1 MNENEE
7 KTYRELIITKLD
19 NLNEK
24 IGGVNE
30 KADKTLAQT
39 IKTNGRV
46 TKLESWRS
54 YMIGAGVVLVTILLS
69 VLIPVMDALIRAGK
83 LF

>member
-1 MNENEE
+1 MNEHEE

-54 YMIGAGVVLVTILLS
+54 YVIGASVVLVTILLS
-69 VLIPVMDALIRAGK
+69 VLIPVTDALIRAGK